1 MVESF
6 KHSELAEVE
15 SMRALRA
22 KNMEKHRQEDSGEIK
37 YCLCRKGPSGFMF
50 QCELCKDWFH
60 GMLSQLHSMELLL
73 VAKQQNQ
80 PIVVSCLPSACVHLN
95 RELRTHGRNPI
106 KPGISEISSDLR
118 LEGTYCRPTVNRS
131 TYVNLSY
138 LFGTSP

>member
-60 GMLSQLHSMELLL
+60 GMLSQLPSIELLL
-73 VAKQQNQ
+73 VAYGLLEAKPANG
-80 PIVVSCLPSACVHLN
+80 S
-95 RELRTHGRNPI
+95 EL
-106 KPGISEISSDLR
+106 SSL
-118 LEGTYCRPTVNRS
+118 
-131 TYVNLSY
+131 
-138 LFGTSP
+138 

>member
-1 MVESF
+1 MGCDCLRPYQDSCPCIPEASAYLPVYRLYVQQYRDPAQMVESF

-60 GMLSQLHSMELLL
+60 GMLSQLPSIEL
-73 VAKQQNQ
+73 N
-80 PIVVSCLPSACVHLN
+80 
-95 RELRTHGRNPI
+95 
-106 KPGISEISSDLR
+106 
-118 LEGTYCRPTVNRS
+118 
-131 TYVNLSY
+131 
-138 LFGTSP
+138 